1 LIYFRFDY
9 RILCIG
15 IGLTFFLKVSSAE
28 IIGRRPTMEDALSLQ
43 GHFQG
48 REDVDFFGLF
58 DGHAGRGVAE
68 YCADHVH
75 TVVLDKLKGG
85 SDTQA
90 ALKDCW
96 VNVNSGLKVLSLET
110 CARHAHAPPHTLT
123 FLST

>member
-1 LIYFRFDY
+1 
-9 RILCIG
+9 
-15 IGLTFFLKVSSAE
+15 
-28 IIGRRPTMEDALSLQ
+28 MEDALSLQ

-96 VNVNSGLKVLSLET
+96 VNVNSGLKVVFLET
-110 CARHAHAPPHTLT
+110 RTRTTAHTHIPADMNSVKLRPNSMAEIRRCGMRARPRWLRWSRDSA
-123 FLST
+123 